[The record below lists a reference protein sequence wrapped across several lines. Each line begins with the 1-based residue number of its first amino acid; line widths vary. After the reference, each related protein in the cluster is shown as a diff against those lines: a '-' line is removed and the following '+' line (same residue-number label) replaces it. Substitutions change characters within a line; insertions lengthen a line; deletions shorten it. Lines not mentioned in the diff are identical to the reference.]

1 MDFLDFLAEQ
11 WLLVGLLVALLYAFV
26 LTERYK
32 SGEPASLHEV
42 TKLINSD
49 GAKVLDIR
57 DRSEFTSGHIVD
69 SLHIPHGDVAERI
82 AELESFKDKT
92 IIVADKMGQHAG
104 PVGRMLKQKGFQ
116 VRRLQGGMSEW
127 ANQNLPVVK
136 GKG

>member
-1 MDFLDFLAEQ
+1 MDFLSEQ

-26 LTERYK
+26 LSERYK
-32 SGEPASLHEV
+32 SGVPASLHEV

-57 DRSEFTSGHIVD
+57 DRGEFTAGHIVD
-69 SLHIPHGDVAERI
+69 AVHIPHGEVTDRI
-82 AELESFKDKT
+82 AELEPLKDKT
-92 IIVADKMGQHAG
+92 IIVADKMGQHGG
-104 PVGRMLKQKGFQ
+104 PVGRLLKQKGFQ